1 VDCCLLSPEEVGQL
15 RNYRIE
21 PNCENHVHITA
32 DAAIKGINDDEYELV
47 EGTRGRHYV
56 TRAKMYYLRATP
68 SGGRGAIP
76 IIQRVVSN
84 QLKHL
89 KPIKF

>member
-1 VDCCLLSPEEVGQL
+1 
-15 RNYRIE
+15 
-21 PNCENHVHITA
+21 
-32 DAAIKGINDDEYELV
+32 
-47 EGTRGRHYV
+47 
-56 TRAKMYYLRATP
+56 MYYLRATP